1 MYAFRAVVHDPGPTR
16 QAYSLSAGRLAD
28 GIGTGGAY
36 LRLATDCTL
45 ILEIEGVLVSTRTMT
60 DQYMKVVTSML
71 QFIEALQGLYASEE
85 TEGQGLVE
93 YALILVLVAIVV
105 IGSMAL
111 VGKRVAATFCSIVLQ
126 IGGSVPAGIAN
137 SCSGPQIAFSGI
149 SDGQTTASPITVEA
163 VLTDPKTGS
172 TITNAQSVKFYLD
185 GNLMTSEFAYRYCLG
200 GGNASCNSLAVAQG
214 THTLKAVGTDS
225 SSNTGE
231 TTISFTIS

>member
-1 MYAFRAVVHDPGPTR
+1 MTSLNISPHRDKARR
-16 QAYSLSAGRLAD
+16 Q
-28 GIGTGGAY
+28 
-36 LRLATDCTL
+36 
-45 ILEIEGVLVSTRTMT
+45 
-60 DQYMKVVTSML
+60 K
-71 QFIEALQGLYASEE
+71 
-85 TEGQGLVE
+85 GQGLVE

-185 GNLMTSEFAYRYCLG
+185 GNLVASEFAYRYCLG
-200 GGNASCNSLAVAQG
+200 GGNGSCNSLSVAQG